1 MVIAVVLLAVAVAV
15 LVVLLLRQQQMSRQ
29 AAAAGEEAARQTEH
43 LKLELQ
49 HLSHTIVEEQA
60 RRLNDDN
67 ARRMDALLRPLQVH
81 LEQLNRA
88 IHDNDVKS
96 AERKVS
102 FDEAMVRMGE
112 VTQLLGKETSE
123 LTRALKGESKTQGDW
138 GEMILETILQQS
150 GLTRGREYQTQVSF
164 KNAQGRLLRPDVV
177 VDLPDDRKV
186 VIDSKVSL
194 TAYMAYQQA
203 TDDETRATAL
213 TEHVKSV
220 RRHVDELAVKAY
232 PDLMERACRH
242 VLLFLQSDAALSLA
256 LSTDPTLNCDALKK
270 NIVITGPTTLMMTLQ
285 IVEHL
290 WQTER
295 QNRNIR
301 QIALKAGALYDKL
314 VVMTDS
320 VQELGRC
327 LNRAR
332 ESYDKM
338 RGQLSEGRGN
348 LVKQAEELH
357 AMGLTTKRRLPQE
370 LCRQALDSY
379 GGGADSADETA
390 SEAEEPA

>member
-1 MVIAVVLLAVAVAV
+1 MVIAIVLLAVAVAV
-15 LVVLLLRQQQMSRQ
+15 LVVLLLRQQQLSRQ

-177 VDLPDDRKV
+177 VELPDDRKV

-213 TEHVKSV
+213 AEHVKSV

-232 PDLMERACRH
+232 PDLMERACR
-242 VLLFLQSDAALSLA
+242 
-256 LSTDPTLNCDALKK
+256 ST
-270 NIVITGPTTLMMTLQ
+270 
-285 IVEHL
+285 
-290 WQTER
+290 
-295 QNRNIR
+295 
-301 QIALKAGALYDKL
+301 
-314 VVMTDS
+314 S
-320 VQELGRC
+320 F
-327 LNRAR
+327 
-332 ESYDKM
+332 
-338 RGQLSEGRGN
+338 
-348 LVKQAEELH
+348 
-357 AMGLTTKRRLPQE
+357 
-370 LCRQALDSY
+370 
-379 GGGADSADETA
+379 
-390 SEAEEPA
+390 